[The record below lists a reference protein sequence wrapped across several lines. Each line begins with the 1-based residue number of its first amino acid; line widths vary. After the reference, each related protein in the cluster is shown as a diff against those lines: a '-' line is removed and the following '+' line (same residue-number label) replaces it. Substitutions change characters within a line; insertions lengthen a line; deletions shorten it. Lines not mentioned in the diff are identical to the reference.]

1 MSFSAVT
8 YLRESLIC
16 PDSLGPHMPAWVPAA
31 EHSAPP
37 PAPLD
42 FDLASSGLARRSVD
56 FSAASRCGK
65 ANDLTEIVVCGRADQ
80 NSKQRLGELDPRFG
94 GNGLLLPDGR
104 LTLNFPNGVTL
115 EGGGP
120 KGSVGITLK
129 KKF

>member
-1 MSFSAVT
+1 
-8 YLRESLIC
+8 
-16 PDSLGPHMPAWVPAA
+16 MPAWVPAA
-31 EHSAPP
+31 EHSVPP

-42 FDLASSGLARRSVD
+42 FDLVSPGLAKRSAD
-56 FSAASRCGK
+56 FGASSRCGK

-94 GNGLLLPDGR
+94 SNGLLLPDGR
-104 LTLNFPNGVTL
+104 LALTLPNGLIL

-129 KKF
+129 LKF